1 MGITVNVMTHQES
14 IEAINR
20 VLIAVRPTIQMHNGD
35 IEFLKFDAGIV
46 YVKMHGAC
54 VGCPISSYTIKLGVE
69 EALKEKVPGVLQVIA
84 LEE

>member
-1 MGITVNVMTHQES
+1 MGITANVMTHDES
-14 IEAINR
+14 VVAINQ
-20 VLIAVRPTIQMHNGD
+20 VLIAVRPMIQMHNGD

-69 EALKEKVPGVLQVIA
+69 EALKEKIPGVLQVVA

>member
-1 MGITVNVMTHQES
+1 MGITITVMTHDES
-14 IEAINR
+14 VLAINQ
-20 VLIAVRPTIQMHNGD
+20 VLIAVRPMIQMHGGD
-35 IEFLKFDAGIV
+35 IEFVKFDSGIV

-69 EALKEKVPGVLQVIA
+69 EALKKKVPGVLQVVA

>member
-1 MGITVNVMTHQES
+1 MTQQES
-14 IEAINR
+14 IEAINQ
-20 VLIAVRPTIQMHNGD
+20 VLIAVRPMIQMHNGD

>member
-1 MGITVNVMTHQES
+1 MSHDES
-14 IEAINR
+14 IDAINQ
-20 VLIAVRPTIQMHNGD
+20 VLDSVRPTIQMHGGD
-35 IEFLKFDAGIV
+35 IEFVKFDSGIV

-69 EALKEKVPGVLQVIA
+69 EALKEKVPGVSQVIA

>member
-1 MGITVNVMTHQES
+1 MGITANVMTQDES
-14 IEAINR
+14 VVAINQ
-20 VLIAVRPTIQMHNGD
+20 VLIAVRPMIQMHNGD

-69 EALKEKVPGVLQVIA
+69 EALKEKIPGVLQVVA